1 MPGGP
6 PPQPQ
11 DSGGHLGRCKYF
23 TVALHRGE
31 LAETADERSFVSLLF
46 VDGEGTLACGGET
59 MPVKKG
65 DSIFI
70 PAGSGAVTVTGG
82 LTTLVTRV

>member
-1 MPGGP
+1 
-6 PPQPQ
+6 
-11 DSGGHLGRCKYF
+11 
-23 TVALHRGE
+23 
-31 LAETADERSFVSLLF
+31 
-46 VDGEGTLACGGET
+46 